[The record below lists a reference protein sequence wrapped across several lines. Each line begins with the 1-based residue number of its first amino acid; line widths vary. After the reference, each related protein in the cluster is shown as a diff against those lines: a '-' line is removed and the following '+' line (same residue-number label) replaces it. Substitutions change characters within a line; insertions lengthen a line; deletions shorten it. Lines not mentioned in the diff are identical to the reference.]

1 MSNAKSRAEKEREKQ
16 VQEKV
21 QLILGAMLKEDDNR
35 YCVDCDSKGPRWA
48 SWNLGVFLCI
58 RCAGIHRNLGV
69 HISKVKSVNLDSW
82 TPQQVASMQMM
93 GNSKGRAVYEANLPS
108 DYRRPQ
114 NDQAVEAFIRQKY
127 EKKKYIAA
135 EWVPSKPPDFPVGWD
150 SVTPASLEKNKP
162 EFKKLNLPASK
173 AGADPVKAP
182 VPASQ
187 PSKPQPQPSKPVT
200 QQPQPQLVK
209 SVAPALSSSVVKSA
223 SSSLDTDLL
232 GLSISSPSSAASSSS
247 STIPSSASA
256 QDLLGLNS
264 EFSGFVSASV
274 PSAAS
279 SDSKADLTDNSL
291 NTAASDGGKMSK
303 DSIMALFGSKSSAA
317 SPSPLVNNMPQQQQ
331 QQQQQFG
338 SFQQFG
344 QPQQQMPF
352 GQQQN
357 QQFGQPQVQQ
367 QQQMQFGQF
376 QSPSMFPQQQQQLPQ
391 QQQHNF
397 LSGGSAPFGQPAA
410 GQPAQPQNND
420 MFDFFNSKP
429 SQINNNQTPA
439 NNPFLGLSS
448 ANQLNG
454 LNGLNLG
461 NTGPSLFQ

>member
-1 MSNAKSRAEKEREKQ
+1 M
-16 VQEKV
+16 
-21 QLILGAMLKEDDNR
+21 G
-35 YCVDCDSKGPRWA
+35 
-48 SWNLGVFLCI
+48 
-58 RCAGIHRNLGV
+58 
-69 HISKVKSVNLDSW
+69 SVNLDSW

-187 PSKPQPQPSKPVT
+187 PSKPQPQSSKPVT

-338 SFQQFG
+338 
-344 QPQQQMPF
+344 
-352 GQQQN
+352 
-357 QQFGQPQVQQ
+357 
-367 QQQMQFGQF
+367 QF

-439 NNPFLGLSS
+439 NNPFLGLGS

>member
-93 GNSKGRAVYEANLPS
+93 GNSKGRAIYEANLPS

-150 SVTPASLEKNKP
+150 SVTAASVENKKP

-173 AGADPVKAP
+173 AGAEPVKAS
-182 VPASQ
+182 VTASQ
-187 PSKPQPQPSKPVT
+187 SSKAQPQPQPQLSKPVT
-200 QQPQPQLVK
+200 QQPQLVK
-209 SVAPALSSSVVKSA
+209 SVAPVLSSSVVKSA

-232 GLSISSPSSAASSSS
+232 GLSISSPSSAASSTS

-274 PSAAS
+274 PAAAP
-279 SDSKADLTDNSL
+279 SDSKPDLTDNSL
-291 NTAASDGGKMSK
+291 NSAVSDGGKMSK
-303 DSIMALFGSKSSAA
+303 DSIMALFGSKSSTA
-317 SPSPLVNNMPQQQQ
+317 SPSPLVNNMPQQP
-331 QQQQQFG
+331 QQQQFG

-344 QPQQQMPF
+344 QQQM
-352 GQQQN
+352 
-357 QQFGQPQVQQ
+357 QFGQPQAQQQQQQ
-367 QQQMQFGQF
+367 QQQMFGQF
-376 QSPSMFPQQQQQLPQ
+376 QSPSMFPQQQQLPQ
-391 QQQHNF
+391 QQQQNF
-397 LSGGSAPFGQPAA
+397 LSGSGVQPAAAFGQPQPAVNLAA
-410 GQPAQPQNND
+410 GQPAHLQNND

-439 NNPFLGLSS
+439 NNPFLGLGQT
-448 ANQLNG
+448 NQ